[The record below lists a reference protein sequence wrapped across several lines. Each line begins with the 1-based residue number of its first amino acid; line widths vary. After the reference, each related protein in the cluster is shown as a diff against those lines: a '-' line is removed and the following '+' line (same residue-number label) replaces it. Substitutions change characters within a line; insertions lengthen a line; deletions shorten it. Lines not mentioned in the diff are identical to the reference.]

1 MTEED
6 VIKLKQFR
14 DSKNRLMGRLLNRSY
29 RYMSTLAVKFLN
41 ERGYN
46 NFRVGQ
52 IVALVNIDVEGT
64 SVNKIAQKAGMTKQG
79 MSKLIKELADEGFV
93 YTEKDPSDARALI
106 VKLTDLG
113 VRCILDWK
121 ACTEYIDQNFEE
133 VIGAEQLNIL
143 KDILRN
149 LVDKYEE
156 MIETGEVPCEPIPLA
171 FIKK

>member
-1 MTEED
+1 MTED
-6 VIKLKQFR
+6 DIIKLKQFR

-64 SVNKIAQKAGMTKQG
+64 SVNKIAQKASMTKQG
-79 MSKLIKELADEGFV
+79 MSKLIKELVDEGYV

-133 VIGAEQLNIL
+133 VIGAEKLDIL
-143 KDILRN
+143 KDILRT
-149 LVDKYEE
+149 LVDKYEQL
-156 MIETGEVPCEPIPLA
+156 IEIGEVTCEPIPLA